1 MPELAI
7 KWILANP
14 ALTCTLVGSRNIQEL
29 ESNVKAIQEPLHE
42 DIKSELDR
50 ITFSVMDKLGNHFDY
65 YESAVN
71 DRTK

>member
-1 MPELAI
+1 MDQIRIKEIEGELWSA
-7 KWILANP
+7 AD
-14 ALTCTLVGSRNIQEL
+14 ALREGSSLTAAEY
-29 ESNVKAIQEPLHE
+29 KEPLHK